1 MPDSRQEFPPSLLAR
16 YLDPSFVGEGA
27 MGQVFRARD
36 KALDSIVAIKILARG
51 AEDQDLIRLQREAK
65 TLAQLNHP
73 NIVRVLDFNL
83 TKTQVPYLVMEY
95 VEGRDLCS
103 LGLSSLRELLPVLI
117 QVCAGMVYAHREGV
131 LHRDL
136 KPSNILLD
144 ASASQVKIVDFGIAK
159 HFSSEVDTTSG
170 AVVRGTPAY
179 MSPEQANGE
188 SVDERS
194 DIYSFGCILYEVIVG
209 RKPFI
214 AESSLEMIMQ
224 HASSPVPSVERED
237 CPDMLE
243 QLILSCLAK
252 LPEERPH
259 SFSAIL
265 EILESVLA
273 SLPVPVEAGEKIR
286 EAVRGAETF
295 FPLPEQE
302 DKRQSGRLQLALI
315 VLPVLAIAGV
325 LYLGS
330 LVLQDSSQIA
340 MTQKEGGVAIKKQ
353 TEGVRLN
360 QSKVYDLPDA
370 FKDLKIPKLLRVAR
384 DLIKQEKYG
393 TAIACFSRILQ
404 EEPKNEGA
412 LLGRAECYMHME
424 LIDDAIKDLNLFL
437 AKLPDQKEAISLR
450 ANCYRMNGQYQK
462 SFDDYSRLIEL
473 NPEDESFYVQRAKLS
488 ALEDNL
494 DKALVDVD
502 KAVELKPG
510 SGSFLRMRSS
520 FLQRLGRY
528 DEVVRDLSTALT
540 LEKNNSNMYYNRG
553 CAYFELGKYDKAL
566 EDFSQAIKM
575 KPGRADYYQMRA
587 RVYEKLG
594 KVDLAREDREKMR
607 IDDFTLKF

>member
-1 MPDSRQEFPPSLLAR
+1 
-16 YLDPSFVGEGA
+16 

-36 KALDSIVAIKILARG
+36 KALGSIVAIKILAKG
-51 AEDQDLIRLQREAK
+51 SEEQDLIRLQREAK

-95 VEGRDLCS
+95 VEGRDLYS
-103 LGLSSLRELLPVLI
+103 LVLSPLSELLPVLI
-117 QVCAGMVYAHREGV
+117 QICAGMVYAHREGV

-179 MSPEQANGE
+179 MSPEQANSE
-188 SVDERS
+188 TVDERS
-194 DIYSFGCILYEVIVG
+194 DIYSFGCILYEVVVG
-209 RKPFI
+209 RKPFV
-214 AESSLEMIMQ
+214 AESSLEMVMQ
-224 HASSPVPSVERED
+224 HASSPVPAVDRED
-237 CPDMLE
+237 CPEILE

-265 EILESVLA
+265 EILEILDSMLA
-273 SLPVPVEAGEKIR
+273 ALPVPVEAGENKR
-286 EAVRGAETF
+286 EEVRGAETLF
-295 FPLPEQE
+295 LLPEEE
-302 DKRQSGRLQLALI
+302 DKKQFGRLQLAL
-315 VLPVLAIAGV
+315 VLLPVLAIAGV
-325 LYLGS
+325 LYLGN
-330 LVLQDSSQIA
+330 LVLQDS
-340 MTQKEGGVAIKKQ
+340 TQKAITRKEGGGAIKKQ
-353 TEGVRLN
+353 VERVTLN
-360 QSKVYDLPDA
+360 QAKVYDLPDA
-370 FKDLKIPKLLRVAR
+370 FKDLNNPRLLRVAR
-384 DLIKQEKYG
+384 DLIKQKKYG
-393 TAIACFSRILQ
+393 TAIACFSRVLQ
-404 EEPKNEGA
+404 DEPENTGA
-412 LLGRAECYMHME
+412 LIGRAECFKQME

-437 AKLPDQKEAISLR
+437 VKLPDQKEAISLR
-450 ANCYRMNGQYQK
+450 ADCYRMNGQYQK

-473 NPEDESFYVQRAKLS
+473 KPRDESFYVERAKLS
-488 ALEDNL
+488 ALEDKL
-494 DKALVDVD
+494 DNALVDMD
-502 KAVELKPG
+502 KAVELKPR
-510 SGSFLRMRSS
+510 SGSFLRMRASL
-520 FLQRLGRY
+520 LQRLGRY

-553 CAYFELGKYDKAL
+553 CAYFELGRYDRAL
-566 EDFSQAIKM
+566 EDFSQAISM

-587 RVYEKLG
+587 RVYERLG
-594 KVDLAREDREKMR
+594 KGDLAREDRERMK